1 MELRQSLRVLLQ
13 HKWMIVLLSISAV
26 VHAVLITY
34 MVSEKYKATTLI
46 LLRPQQEVTLA
57 GTLVQKK
64 LLDFPVGQ
72 GAKPETSSITYTEL
86 IKSRTIAEQVVRNLH
101 LDTLKRK
108 PKDSYWLEQWEVCKE
123 QAKLAALKLWQI
135 LKYGKTI
142 EESPFT
148 TAVQDVVESI
158 SVNPT
163 KNSYVFEIAFLAKD
177 PSLVAA
183 VVNETASVFIKF
195 LTDVNES
202 EGRLAREFLQQQME
216 DTERKL
222 ANARQAYQEHKIR
235 NKSILFN
242 EEAAE
247 KIKLIAGLESSL
259 EKNHILLSG
268 LLNRFTPE
276 NPRVLSLQ
284 AENDNLRSRIAQLK
298 TGLETLP
305 ATEAEQSK
313 LALEVKTIENTYMFI
328 KKEYEEAHIREVK
341 RTSDISIVSPAM
353 IPSTP
358 VKPIKIYYAGVALA
372 LALIIGITFSL
383 FFEAMNTALR
393 TIEEVEGALGLQV
406 LSTIPAIHPAHSKP
420 VT

>member
-1 MELRQSLRVLLQ
+1 MELRQSLRILLQ
-13 HKWMIVLLSISAV
+13 HKWMIVLLSISAII
-26 VHAVLITY
+26 HAVLISY

-86 IKSRTIAEQVVRNLH
+86 IKSRTIAERVVKNLN
-101 LDTLKRK
+101 LDTLTRK

-123 QAKLAALKLWQI
+123 EAKLAALNLWQI
-135 LKYGKTI
+135 LKYGKLI
-142 EESPFT
+142 EESRFN
-148 TAVQDVVESI
+148 TAVQDVVENI

-163 KNSYVFEIAFLAKD
+163 KNSYVFEITFLAKD

-195 LTDVNES
+195 LTDVNET

-222 ANARQAYQEHKIR
+222 SDARRAYQEHKVR
-235 NKSILFN
+235 HKSILFN
-242 EEAAE
+242 EEATE

-259 EKNHILLSG
+259 EKNGIELSG
-268 LLNRFTPE
+268 LLNRFTPA

-284 AENDNLRSRIAQLK
+284 AESDNLRARIAQLK
-298 TGLETLP
+298 SGLETLP

-341 RTSDISIVSPAM
+341 RSSDISIVSPAM
-353 IPSTP
+353 VPSTP

-406 LSTIPAIHPAHSKP
+406 LSTIPALKPAQSKP

>member
-406 LSTIPAIHPAHSKP
+406 LSTIPAIHSAHSKP

>member
-86 IKSRTIAEQVVRNLH
+86 IKSRTMAERVVRNLN
-101 LDTLKRK
+101 LDTRTRT

-123 QAKLAALKLWQI
+123 QAKLAALQLWQI

-142 EESPFT
+142 EESRFN
-148 TAVQDVVESI
+148 TAVQDVVENI

-183 VVNETASVFIKF
+183 VVNETTSVFINF
-195 LTDVNES
+195 LTDVNET
-202 EGRLAREFLQQQME
+202 EGRLAREFLQQQMQE
-216 DTERKL
+216 TERKL
-222 ANARQAYQEHKIR
+222 TDARQAYQDHKVR
-235 NKSILFN
+235 HKSILFN
-242 EEAAE
+242 EEATE

-259 EKNHILLSG
+259 EKNGILLSG

-284 AENDNLRSRIAQLK
+284 AENDNLRARITQ
-298 TGLETLP
+298 
-305 ATEAEQSK
+305 
-313 LALEVKTIENTYMFI
+313 
-328 KKEYEEAHIREVK
+328 
-341 RTSDISIVSPAM
+341 
-353 IPSTP
+353 
-358 VKPIKIYYAGVALA
+358 
-372 LALIIGITFSL
+372 
-383 FFEAMNTALR
+383 
-393 TIEEVEGALGLQV
+393 
-406 LSTIPAIHPAHSKP
+406 
-420 VT
+420 